1 MMTSKYKIKV
11 RNWQVLFSLESFI
24 SAATKFI
31 NTVATL
37 KQWTTQINE
46 LSEEVYN
53 RIYTMA
59 VYFV

>member
-31 NTVATL
+31 NIVATL